1 MSDDLDDLK
10 AKRDRL
16 KLERDIR
23 NLEIKAKFD
32 VFLSSP
38 IPKIL
43 EFLSDLKKT
52 SPMSFWFGLVVF
64 VIFVLLFFSGA

>member
-23 NLEIKAKFD
+23 NLERKAKFD

-43 EFLSDLKKT
+43 EFLSDLKEA
-52 SPMSFWFGLVVF
+52 SPVFFWFGLVVF

>member
-43 EFLSDLKKT
+43 EFLSDHNKK
-52 SPMSFWFGLVVF
+52 SPMSFWFGLVLF
-64 VIFVLLFFSGA
+64 LLFLFFAFSS